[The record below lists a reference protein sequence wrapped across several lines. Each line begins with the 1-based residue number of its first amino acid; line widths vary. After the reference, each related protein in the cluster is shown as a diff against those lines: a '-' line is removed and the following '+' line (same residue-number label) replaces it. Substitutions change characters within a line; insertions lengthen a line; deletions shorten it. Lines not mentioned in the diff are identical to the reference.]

1 MTLIE
6 RMNPRLTFPKNIL
19 ETSRVASQ
27 MGATLNSRTLR
38 LSRKAIKVMMKK
50 ELAMIPDASATNG

>member
-1 MTLIE
+1 
-6 RMNPRLTFPKNIL
+6 MNPRLTFPKNIL